1 MKKVCLV
8 KGGNFVLGIEDC
20 YILSRQNGTL
30 APETV
35 KKKINIF
42 HLSSLLSCKH
52 CDRPEPGSVFLQIKK
67 GKSSFFLLVDQVID
81 EIELPAETTRLPP
94 PSPEFAQQLF
104 PKVAVCM
111 NLIVL
116 LLDPGQ
122 IIPVAKKL
130 GPKIGLL
137 SPKYCVQ
144 VQVHKEANKQANKQ
158 VLSVAPAATITENG
172 KKAKPVAVRKKIKKD
187 KKRPKSVDE
196 ETFKG
201 VMAWTIAQ
209 FKQGKVSEEQLSA
222 KRLPPGVVQQ
232 EELSDTVI
240 QYLIDQ
246 ISLRCQESITPH
258 RPGEHHGR

>member
-1 MKKVCLV
+1 M
-8 KGGNFVLGIEDC
+8 GIEDC

-30 APETV
+30 PPETV
-35 KKKINIF
+35 KKKRNVF
-42 HLSSLLSCKH
+42 HLSSLLACKH

-81 EIELPAETTRLPP
+81 EIELPAKTTRLPP

-122 IIPVAKKL
+122 IIPVAQKL

-137 SPKYCVQ
+137 PPKYCVQ
-144 VQVHKEANKQANKQ
+144 AQKEANRY
-158 VLSVAPAATITENG
+158 VPVDPAATMQQKR
-172 KKAKPVAVRKKIKKD
+172 KKAKPIATKTTKKKIKKD

-209 FKQGKVSEEQLSA
+209 FKQGKVSEEQLNA
-222 KRLPPGVVQQ
+222 KKLPPGLVQQ

-246 ISLRCQESITPH
+246 ISLRCQESITPN
-258 RPGEHHGR
+258 RPRERHGR

>member
-144 VQVHKEANKQANKQ
+144 AHKEANRHQQKR
-158 VLSVAPAATITENG
+158 
-172 KKAKPVAVRKKIKKD
+172 KKAKPIATKTTKTTKKKIKKD

-209 FKQGKVSEEQLSA
+209 FKQGKVSDEQLNA